1 MKTKKQNIVQETHLE
16 KPFEYLIKQE
26 SNEIVLNWYQARRY
40 VLDLLNNTLQES
52 ESLPTG
58 WHFIVYGDNEL
69 LLSVVRHLVLYAHF
83 TNYEEYDSDG
93 KLSCKNRTHITIVS
107 AKNAADIE
115 SELQKKEYLCNLPK
129 VCQMTLFG
137 NVKNKDSYMDIAIDV
152 VKDKM
157 EVGAYKNY
165 KRIEITEELISKQLA
180 PLSHDQIFSID
191 TRKAV
196 CAGET
201 YNLGAVI
208 GNLPYEDIH
217 SVNRYS
223 NALNTFQ
230 NKVLDCKINK
240 LIKGEEEEKKW
251 NTDPNVVRLGLSNV
265 FCADSFE
272 IHEKEVNKLPLPKD
286 KADLGPWGAHMN
298 ELSRCE
304 HNRWIAEKLLLGYM
318 PLGEEQIFKYEHL
331 FGDDRKAYWKKLKND
346 PNSPMHI
353 DICSN
358 RDLRRRDPDSM
369 KYDSFLMLAIPLI
382 LRDIR
387 KDS

>member
-1 MKTKKQNIVQETHLE
+1 MKTKKQNIVQGTHLE

-26 SNEIVLNWYQARRY
+26 SNEIVLDWYQARRY

-52 ESLPTG
+52 EFLPTG

-69 LLSVVRHLVLYAHF
+69 LLTVVRHLALYAHF

-93 KLSCKNRTHITIVS
+93 NLSCKHRTHITIVS

-115 SELQKKEYLCNLPK
+115 NELQKPEYLFNLPK
-129 VCQMTLFG
+129 VCTMTIFG
-137 NVKNKDSYMDIAIDV
+137 KVKNEDSYMDIAIDV
-152 VKDKM
+152 VKDKK
-157 EVGAYKNY
+157 EVGTYKNY

-180 PLSHDQIFSID
+180 SLGHDQIFSID

-201 YNLGAVI
+201 YNL
-208 GNLPYEDIH
+208 
-217 SVNRYS
+217 RYS

-240 LIKGEEEEKKW
+240 LIKEEEKKTW
-251 NTDPNVVRLGLSNV
+251 DADPNVVRLGLSNV
-265 FCADSFE
+265 FCADCFE
-272 IHEKEVNKLPLPKD
+272 IREKEVNKLPLPED
-286 KADLGPWGAHMN
+286 KAELGPWGAHMN

-304 HNRWIAEKLLLGYM
+304 HNRWVAEKLLLGYM

-369 KYDSFLMLAIPLI
+369 RYDSFLMLAIPLI